1 MSATKA
7 FRGFVPSRMKGGAYN
22 NEAVTDMITLTST
35 GMTGSPTNNIF
46 TGDPVVM
53 PGANFTTITPY
64 IIGGVA
70 GLKPSGVF
78 MGCQYVESGEQKF
91 SRYWNGGTSATDI
104 KFFVITNPDQ
114 TYHIQASTSLSAV
127 ELLIVKNYNV
137 TVSSTASSGSTV
149 TGQSSYYLDGAS
161 GAETA
166 MPVRVLGK
174 AKYPDEKDSDA
185 YPIVEVWLNTHR
197 DRYVTATAS
206 TA

>member
-1 MSATKA
+1 MSTTKA

-46 TGDPVVM
+46 TGDLVIM
-53 PGANFTTITPY
+53 PGAITTITPF
-64 IIGGVA
+64 VA
-70 GLKPSGVF
+70 TTLKPSGVF
-78 MGCQYVESGEQKF
+78 MGCQYVENGEQKF

-114 TYHIQASTSLSAV
+114 TYHIQASLSLSAA
-127 ELLIVKNYNV
+127 ELLPVKNYNV
-137 TVSSTASSGSTV
+137 TVSSTASSGNTV
-149 TGQSSYYLDGAS
+149 TGQSSYYLLGAS
-161 GAETA
+161 GDESEKTA
-166 MPVRVLGK
+166 RVIGK
-174 AKYPDEKDSDA
+174 AKFPDEKDSDA
-185 YPIVEVWLNTHR
+185 YPIVECWINQHR

>member
-1 MSATKA
+1 MSTTKA

-46 TGDPVVM
+46 TGDLVIM
-53 PGANFTTITPY
+53 PGAITTITPF
-64 IIGGVA
+64 VA
-70 GLKPSGVF
+70 TTLKPSGVF
-78 MGCQYVESGEQKF
+78 MGCQYVENGEQKF

-114 TYHIQASTSLSAV
+114 TYHIQASLSLSAG
-127 ELLIVKNYNV
+127 EMLPVKNYNV
-137 TVSSTASSGSTV
+137 TVSSTASSGNTV
-149 TGQSSYYLDGAS
+149 TGQSSYYLLGAS
-161 GAETA
+161 GDESEKTA
-166 MPVRVLGK
+166 RVIGK

>member
-1 MSATKA
+1 MSTTKA
-7 FRGFVPSRMKGGAYN
+7 FRGFIPARMKGGSYN

-53 PGANFTTITPY
+53 PGANFATISPY
-64 IIGGVA
+64 IA
-70 GLKPSGVF
+70 ATLKSSGVF
-78 MGCQYVESGEQKF
+78 MGCQYVENGEQKF
-91 SRYWNGGTSATDI
+91 ARYWNGGTSATDI

-114 TYHIQASTSLSAV
+114 AYYIQASLSLSAA

-161 GAETA
+161 GTEATA
-166 MPVRVLGK
+166 AVRVIGK

-185 YPIVEVWLNTHR
+185 YPIVECWINQHR

>member
-1 MSATKA
+1 MSTTKA
-7 FRGFVPSRMKGGAYN
+7 FRGFIPARMKGGSYN

-35 GMTGSPTNNIF
+35 GQTGSPTNNIF

-53 PGANFTTITPY
+53 PGANFATISPY
-64 IIGGVA
+64 IA
-70 GLKPSGVF
+70 ATLKASGVF
-78 MGCQYVESGEQKF
+78 MGCQYVENGEQKF

-114 TYHIQASTSLSAV
+114 TYHIQASLSLSVV
-127 ELLIVKNYNV
+127 ELLIQKNYNV
-137 TVSSTASSGSTV
+137 TVSSTASSGNTV

-161 GAETA
+161 GTEATA
-166 MPVRVLGK
+166 AVRVIGK

-185 YPIVEVWLNTHR
+185 YPIVECWINQHR
-197 DRYVTATAS
+197 DRYVTASAS

>member
-1 MSATKA
+1 MSTTKA
-7 FRGFVPSRMKGGAYN
+7 FRGFIPARMKGGSYN

-35 GMTGSPTNNIF
+35 GQTGSPTNNIF

-53 PGANFTTITPY
+53 PGANFATISPY
-64 IIGGVA
+64 IA
-70 GLKPSGVF
+70 ATLKASGVF
-78 MGCQYVESGEQKF
+78 MGCQYVENGEQKF

-114 TYHIQASTSLSAV
+114 AYYIQASLSLSAA
-127 ELLIVKNYNV
+127 ELLITKNYNV

-161 GAETA
+161 GTEATA
-166 MPVRVLGK
+166 AVRVIGK

-185 YPIVEVWLNTHR
+185 YPIVECWINQHR

>member
-1 MSATKA
+1 MSTTKA
-7 FRGFVPSRMKGGAYN
+7 FRGFIPARMKGGGYN

-35 GMTGSPTNNIF
+35 GMTGSPTNSIF

-53 PGANFTTITPY
+53 PGANFATISPY
-64 IIGGVA
+64 IA
-70 GLKPSGVF
+70 ATLKSSGVF
-78 MGCQYVESGEQKF
+78 MGCQYVENGEQKF

-114 TYHIQASTSLSAV
+114 AYYIQASLSLSAA

-161 GAETA
+161 GTEATA
-166 MPVRVLGK
+166 AVRVIGK

-185 YPIVEVWLNTHR
+185 YPIVECWINQHR
-197 DRYVTATAS
+197 DRYVTASAS

>member
-1 MSATKA
+1 MSTTKA
-7 FRGFVPSRMKGGAYN
+7 FRGFVPARMKGGAYN

-35 GMTGSPTNNIF
+35 GMTGSPTNSIF
-46 TGDPVVM
+46 TGDPVVL
-53 PGANFTTITPY
+53 PGANFATISPY
-64 IIGGVA
+64 IA
-70 GLKPSGVF
+70 ATLKASGVF
-78 MGCQYVESGEQKF
+78 MGCQYVENGEQKF

-114 TYHIQASTSLSAV
+114 AYYIQASLSLSAA
-127 ELLIVKNYNV
+127 ELLITKNYNV

-161 GAETA
+161 GTEATA
-166 MPVRVLGK
+166 AVRVIGK

-185 YPIVEVWLNTHR
+185 YPIVECWINTHR

>member
-46 TGDPVVM
+46 TGDPVVL
-53 PGANFTTITPY
+53 PGANFATISPY
-64 IIGGVA
+64 IA
-70 GLKPSGVF
+70 ATLKASGVF
-78 MGCQYVESGEQKF
+78 MGCQYVENGEQKF

-114 TYHIQASTSLSAV
+114 TYHIQASLSLSAV
-127 ELLIVKNYNV
+127 ELLIAKNYNV

-161 GAETA
+161 GTEATA
-166 MPVRVLGK
+166 AVRVIGK

-185 YPIVEVWLNTHR
+185 YPIVECWINQHR

>member
-1 MSATKA
+1 MSTTKA
-7 FRGFVPSRMKGGAYN
+7 FRGFIPARMKGGSYS

-35 GMTGSPTNNIF
+35 GQTGSPTNSIF

-53 PGANFTTITPY
+53 PGANFATISPY
-64 IIGGVA
+64 IA
-70 GLKPSGVF
+70 ATLKASGVF
-78 MGCQYVESGEQKF
+78 MGCQYVENGEQKF
-91 SRYWNGGTSATDI
+91 ARYWNGGTSATDI

-114 TYHIQASTSLSAV
+114 AYYIQASLSLSAA
-127 ELLIVKNYNV
+127 ELLITKNYNV

-161 GAETA
+161 GTEATA
-166 MPVRVLGK
+166 AVRVIGK

-185 YPIVEVWLNTHR
+185 YPIVECWINQHR

-206 TA
+206 SA

>member
-1 MSATKA
+1 MSTTKA
-7 FRGFVPSRMKGGAYN
+7 FRGFIPARMKGGGYN

-35 GMTGSPTNNIF
+35 GMTGSPTNSIF

-53 PGANFTTITPY
+53 PGANFATISPY
-64 IIGGVA
+64 IA
-70 GLKPSGVF
+70 ATLKASGVF
-78 MGCQYVESGEQKF
+78 MGCQYVENGEQKF

-104 KFFVITNPDQ
+104 KFFVITNPEQ
-114 TYHIQASTSLSAV
+114 AYYIQASLSLSAA

-161 GAETA
+161 GTEATA
-166 MPVRVLGK
+166 AVRVIGK

-185 YPIVEVWLNTHR
+185 YPIVECWINQHR

>member
-1 MSATKA
+1 MSTTKA

-46 TGDPVVM
+46 TGDPVVL
-53 PGANFTTITPY
+53 PGANFATISPY
-64 IIGGVA
+64 IA
-70 GLKPSGVF
+70 ATLKASGVF
-78 MGCQYVESGEQKF
+78 MGCQYVENGEQKF

-114 TYHIQASTSLSAV
+114 TYHIQASLSLSAG
-127 ELLIVKNYNV
+127 EMLPVKNYNV
-137 TVSSTASSGSTV
+137 TVSSTASSGNTV
-149 TGQSSYYLDGAS
+149 TGQSSYYLLGAS
-161 GAETA
+161 GDESEKTA
-166 MPVRVLGK
+166 RVIGK

>member
-35 GMTGSPTNNIF
+35 GMTGSPTNSIF

-53 PGANFTTITPY
+53 PGANFATISPY
-64 IIGGVA
+64 IA
-70 GLKPSGVF
+70 ATLKASGVF
-78 MGCQYVESGEQKF
+78 MGCQYVENGEQKF

-114 TYHIQASTSLSAV
+114 TYHIQASLSLSVV
-127 ELLIVKNYNV
+127 ELLIAKNYNV

-161 GAETA
+161 GTEATA
-166 MPVRVLGK
+166 AVRVIGK

-185 YPIVEVWLNTHR
+185 YPIVECWINQHR

>member
-7 FRGFVPSRMKGGAYN
+7 FRGFVPARMKGGAYN

-35 GMTGSPTNNIF
+35 GQAQSPSNNIF
-46 TGDPVVM
+46 TGDPVVL
-53 PGANFTTITPY
+53 PGINFATISPY
-64 IIGGVA
+64 IA
-70 GLKPSGVF
+70 TTLKPSGVF
-78 MGCQYVESGEQKF
+78 MGCQYVENGEQKF

-114 TYHIQASTSLSAV
+114 TYYIQASTSLCVA
-127 ELLIVKNYNV
+127 ELLIQKNYNV
-137 TVSSTASSGSTV
+137 TVSSTASSGNTV

-161 GAETA
+161 GLETEL
-166 MPVRVLGK
+166 PVRVIGK

>member
-1 MSATKA
+1 MSTTKA
-7 FRGFVPSRMKGGAYN
+7 FRGFIPARKKGGNYN
-22 NEAVTDMITLTST
+22 NEAVTDMISLTST

-53 PGANFTTITPY
+53 PGANFTTISPY
-64 IIGGVA
+64 IA
-70 GLKPSGVF
+70 ATLKASGIF
-78 MGCQYVESGEQKF
+78 MGCQYVENGEQKF

-104 KFFVITNPDQ
+104 KFFVITDPDQ
-114 TYHIQASTSLSAV
+114 TYYIHASLSLSVA
-127 ELLIVKNYNV
+127 ELLPVKNYNV

-161 GAETA
+161 GTEATGA
-166 MPVRVLGK
+166 VRVIGK

-185 YPIVEVWLNTHR
+185 YPIVEVWINQHR

>member
-35 GMTGSPTNNIF
+35 GMTGSPTNSIF

-53 PGANFTTITPY
+53 PGANFATISPY
-64 IIGGVA
+64 IA
-70 GLKPSGVF
+70 ATLKASGVF
-78 MGCQYVESGEQKF
+78 MGCQYVENGEQKF

-114 TYHIQASTSLSAV
+114 TYHIQASLSLSAV
-127 ELLIVKNYNV
+127 ELLIAKNYNV

-161 GAETA
+161 GTEATA
-166 MPVRVLGK
+166 AVRVIGK

-185 YPIVEVWLNTHR
+185 YPIVECWINQHR

>member
-1 MSATKA
+1 MSTTKA
-7 FRGFVPSRMKGGAYN
+7 FRGFIPARMKGGSYN

-35 GMTGSPTNNIF
+35 GMTGSPTNSIF

-53 PGANFTTITPY
+53 PGANFATISPY
-64 IIGGVA
+64 IA
-70 GLKPSGVF
+70 ATLKASGVF
-78 MGCQYVESGEQKF
+78 MGCQYVENGEQKF
-91 SRYWNGGTSATDI
+91 ARYWNGGTSATDI

-114 TYHIQASTSLSAV
+114 AYYIQASLSLSAA
-127 ELLIVKNYNV
+127 ELLITKNYNV

-161 GAETA
+161 GTEATA
-166 MPVRVLGK
+166 AVRVIGK
-174 AKYPDEKDSDA
+174 AKYPDEKDSEA
-185 YPIVEVWLNTHR
+185 YPIVECWINQHR

>member
-1 MSATKA
+1 MSTTKA
-7 FRGFVPSRMKGGAYN
+7 FRGFIPARMKGGSYN

-53 PGANFTTITPY
+53 PGANFATISPY
-64 IIGGVA
+64 IA
-70 GLKPSGVF
+70 ATLKASGVF
-78 MGCQYVESGEQKF
+78 MGCQYVENGEQKF
-91 SRYWNGGTSATDI
+91 ARYWNGGTSATDI

-114 TYHIQASTSLSAV
+114 AYYIQASLSLSVA
-127 ELLIVKNYNV
+127 ELLITKNYNV

-161 GAETA
+161 GTEATA
-166 MPVRVLGK
+166 AVRVIGK

-185 YPIVEVWLNTHR
+185 YPIVECWINQHR
-197 DRYVTATAS
+197 DRYVMATAS

>member
-1 MSATKA
+1 MSTTKA

-46 TGDPVVM
+46 TGDLVIM
-53 PGANFTTITPY
+53 PGAITTITPY
-64 IIGGVA
+64 VA
-70 GLKPSGVF
+70 GTLKPSGVF
-78 MGCQYVESGEQKF
+78 MGCQYVENGEQKF
-91 SRYWNGGTSATDI
+91 SRFWNGGTSATDI

-114 TYHIQASTSLSAV
+114 AYYIQASLSLSAA
-127 ELLIVKNYNV
+127 ELLITKNYNV
-137 TVSSTASSGSTV
+137 TVGSTASSGNTV

-161 GAETA
+161 GTEATA
-166 MPVRVLGK
+166 AVRVIGK
-174 AKYPDEKDSDA
+174 AKFPDEKDSDA
-185 YPIVEVWLNTHR
+185 YPIVECWINQHR

>member
-53 PGANFTTITPY
+53 PGANFTTISPY
-64 IIGGVA
+64 IA
-70 GLKPSGVF
+70 ATLKASGVF
-78 MGCQYVESGEQKF
+78 MGCQYVENGEQKF

-114 TYHIQASTSLSAV
+114 TYHIQASLSLSAV
-127 ELLIVKNYNV
+127 ELLITKNYNV
-137 TVSSTASSGSTV
+137 TVSSTASSGNTV

-161 GAETA
+161 GTEATA
-166 MPVRVLGK
+166 AVRVIGK
-174 AKYPDEKDSDA
+174 AKFPDEKDSDA
-185 YPIVEVWLNTHR
+185 YPIVECWINQHR